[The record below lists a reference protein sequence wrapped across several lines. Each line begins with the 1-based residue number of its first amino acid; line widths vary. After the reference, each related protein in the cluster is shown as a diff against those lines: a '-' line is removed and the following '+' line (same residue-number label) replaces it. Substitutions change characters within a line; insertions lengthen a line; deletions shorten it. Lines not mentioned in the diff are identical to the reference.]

1 MKRMQRVFVFSV
13 IFSIAALAF
22 SFSAMTDQAEAKVV
36 TTKNGTKLYCR
47 SSGGGNYEVYDIEN
61 AKKDLII
68 PETVD
73 GKHKITSFHCPAF
86 PTKEVEHIH
95 LPSGIKNL
103 DDMDDGEGYPYNK
116 FSGFPNLKKVSF
128 DTRNRYYSAKDG
140 KVYSKQGK
148 KKELVAVA
156 PGVSRVTIESEV
168 ASIQPG
174 ALSDLTKLEDISVEK
189 GNKIFKSIKGALYT
203 KDGKKLLYYPVAKKD
218 EVFRVP
224 NGVKTI
230 LQMACYDQ
238 KYMKKT
244 VMSSSVREIG
254 NWAFAGCARLK
265 KVSLNK
271 GLKILKYRAF
281 DNTHWLDLS
290 LPNGIEEVEIGSLPV
305 KKLDIPAGCKKVELD
320 EDHHGEQCGIRAKT
334 LIVRS
339 LSLDMILLDREC
351 WYDVE
356 GDAEYFH
363 ESAYKGKTIYAYKD
377 SKAYKQLAPV
387 AKAYHIKLKLLKK

>member
-1 MKRMQRVFVFSV
+1 MKRMQRVFVFGV

-47 SSGGGNYEVYDIEN
+47 SSGGGNYEVYDIKN

-73 GKHKITSFHCPAF
+73 GKHKITSFQCPAF

-203 KDGKKLLYYPVAKKD
+203 KDGKKLLYYPIAKKD

-224 NGVKTI
+224 NGVKTVE
-230 LQMACYDQ
+230 QMTCYNQ

-254 NWAFAGCARLK
+254 NWAFVAYTK
-265 KVSLNK
+265 
-271 GLKILKYRAF
+271 
-281 DNTHWLDLS
+281 HWLDLS

-320 EDHHGEQCGIRAKT
+320 ESHHGELCDIRAKT

-356 GDAEYFH
+356 EDKEDLN
-363 ESAYKGKTIYAYKD
+363 ESVYKGKTIYAYKN
-377 SKAYKQLAPV
+377 SKAYKQLAPI
-387 AKAYHIKLKLLKK
+387 AKAYHIRLKILKK